1 MQLQF
6 PYPDNPGWKG
16 TQTSRDAAEQI
27 KETKLADYKLVFV
40 ALKANPAGLTADE
53 IAAVYDERY
62 IKFRPRC
69 SELKKRGL
77 IEPTGKRRPSYLG
90 TQQDVLRLT

>member
-1 MQLQF
+1 MQMQF

-16 TQTSRDAAEQI
+16 TQTSRVAAEQK
-27 KETKLADYKLVFV
+27 KETRLADYKLVFV
-40 ALKANPAGLTADE
+40 ALKANPAGLTPDE
-53 IAAVYDERY
+53 IAAIYDERY

-77 IEPTGKRRPSYLG
+77 IEPTGERRPSYLG
-90 TQQDVLRLT
+90 TQQDVLRLI